1 MFFAQSCYNKNMSAK
16 DAPGEVNKNPN
27 FDSPNI
33 TSAADEVMEMIDA
46 EKAARKK
53 AETVEIDGVP
63 IDEKEVKF
71 KAEDIKK
78 KGKTE
83 YFVNVEGAEQRKRE
97 AQRRAK
103 LEAEEVKRRAKA
115 DDERVI
121 NELHKKAEQRKREN
135 RAAEE
140 KAKAEDTRVINELHK
155 KAEQRKRENRAAAQ
169 REKQRIRNEKRHK
182 KAEQREK
189 RRAHNKEVRAK
200 IKNFLFGKW
209 HKYVTITIIALAIL
223 IPSGIFT
230 VNYIQNEN
238 ARKEAEKEQAIAD
251 LHDEVIDLLEDNGND
266 HQDEVL
272 DKLIE
277 KDEIEQSISSAIDVM
292 NYAYKY
298 EKMSLFSEYKQKCVD
313 RGGCADDMEGKG

>member
-103 LEAEEVKRRAKA
+103 LEAEEAKRRAKA

-121 NELHKKAEQRKREN
+121 NELHKKAEQRKKEN

-155 KAEQRKRENRAAAQ
+155 KAEKRKKENRNAAL
-169 REKQRIRNEKRHK
+169 
-182 KAEQREK
+182 REK
-189 RRAHNKEVRAK
+189 RRIKAEKRDKRRARNKAIFAK
-200 IKNFLFGKW
+200 IYNFFFGKW
-209 HKYVTITIIALAIL
+209 HKYVTFTVIALAIL

-230 VNYIQNEN
+230 VNYILSEN
-238 ARKEAEKEQAIAD
+238 ARKEAEHQEIVDEKNEEIVD
-251 LHDEVIDLLEDNGND
+251 LASGGQ
-266 HQDEVL
+266 QDENKEEILKRVIEL
-272 DKLIE
+272 DNM
-277 KDEIEQSISSAIDVM
+277 EQTITTAIDVM
-292 NYAYKY
+292 NWAQFYDDEDLYN
-298 EKMSLFSEYKQKCVD
+298 EYHQKCIN
-313 RGGCADDMEGKG
+313 RGGCVVDPEGKG